1 MVFLF
6 IINNDNGNIYIV
18 VVIDREIE
26 CSFKEVCFLD
36 FDVMVRLSVSI
47 KYEIILVNIFI
58 LDINDKSLIF

>member
-47 KYEIILVNIFI
+47 KYEIILVNIVI

>member
-36 FDVMVRLSVSI
+36 FDVMVYLSVSI
-47 KYEIILVNIFI
+47 KYEIILVNIVI

>member
-36 FDVMVRLSVSI
+36 FDVMVCLSVSI
-47 KYEIILVNIFI
+47 KYEIILVNIVI

>member
-36 FDVMVRLSVSI
+36 FDVMVRLSV

>member
-36 FDVMVRLSVSI
+36 FDVMVYLSVSI